1 MKVIYLEEGIL
12 HAVRIIKLIFSYDD
26 EIVFKLKLIRGCS
39 WSNEVVAW
47 YMPWEDGYLDRL
59 SKLMGNDIRLV
70 PFEKLGGELP
80 GKSKRKEQVLLA
92 MNDFIRFMIT
102 KRYSE
107 NTIRSYTDHIGK
119 LFVFFPHKGPNEIT
133 NDDITQF
140 DYNYIILGKRSIST
154 QNQMVNAI
162 KLFYV
167 RTYNRLLEP
176 GLIDRPRLPQK
187 LPVVLSKEEV
197 QKLLNATN
205 NLKHKAIMWIIYS
218 AGLRVGEAVHMQ
230 VKDID
235 SKRMVIN
242 IRGGKGAKDR
252 QVGLS
257 PRLLE
262 LLRQYYKEY
271 KPRVYL
277 FEGPDK
283 GPYSSKSVQVTFQRL
298 RHKVRITKE
307 ATVHTLRH
315 SFATHLLESGTDIR
329 NIQEL
334 LGHKNTKTTQIY
346 TQIGIKEIKFIQS
359 PLETLDLK

>member
-1 MKVIYLEEGIL
+1 MKVIYLEEGFINGI
-12 HAVRIIKLIFSYDD
+12 RIIKLIFSYDD

-39 WSNEVVAW
+39 WSNEAVAW
-47 YMPWEDGYLDRL
+47 CMPWEEGYLVRL
-59 SKLMGNDIRLV
+59 SKLMGEHIRLV
-70 PFEKLGGELP
+70 PFEKLGGLLH
-80 GKSKRKEQVLLA
+80 GRTKRKEQVLQA

-107 NTIRSYTDHIGK
+107 NSIRSYTDHIGK
-119 LFVFFPHKGPNEIT
+119 LFDFFPHKSPNEVT

-140 DYNYIILGKRSIST
+140 DYNYIILGKRSVST

-162 KLFYV
+162 KLFYT
-167 RTYNRLLEP
+167 RIYNRLLEP
-176 GLIDRPRLPQK
+176 ELIDRPRLPQK

-197 QKLLNATN
+197 QKLLNASH

-257 PRLLE
+257 LRLLE

-271 KPRVYL
+271 KPKTYL

-283 GPYSSKSVQVTFQRL
+283 GPYSSKSVQVIFQRL
-298 RHKVRITKE
+298 RIKVGIRKT

-315 SFATHLLESGTDIR
+315 SFATHLLEAGTDLR
-329 NIQEL
+329 YIQEL
-334 LGHKNTKTTQIY
+334 LGHKNSKTTQIY
-346 TQIGIKEIKFIQS
+346 THVSINQLKSIQS
-359 PLETLDLK
+359 PLDSLDL